1 MLLKDIIYKGIE
13 TVSTLY
19 PEGEAREMVFAYL
32 EDVFGLKR
40 YSHILEPDMALEA
53 AQEQKAM
60 GDFSR
65 MAAGEPLQYIT
76 GTAHFYGRRF
86 RVTSDV
92 LIPRQETESLCN
104 ELLYPMVPKTP
115 VFATLAARC
124 KGPLDRLLIRSRP
137 LAGGGMSSPP
147 FGHNNSIPVNDI
159 NPVIL
164 DLCTGSGCIAWTL
177 ALEIPG
183 SHVTAVDISDEAL
196 SVASSQDFSE
206 EIATTGAV
214 RPQFIKADVLQGP
227 ESSPIRGRQFDI
239 IVSNPPYV
247 MDSEKALMRTNVL
260 DHEPHLALFVP
271 DSDPLKFYKAIALWA
286 LALLK
291 AGGTG
296 IVEINEALG
305 KETAQVFVEAGLNDV
320 EILKDLH
327 EKDRFVRFTK

>member
-19 PEGEAREMVFAYL
+19 PEGEAREMVFAYM
-32 EDVFGLKR
+32 EDVFGLRR
-40 YSHILEPDMALEA
+40 YAHILEPDMVLEETA
-53 AQEQKAM
+53 ELKAM
-60 GDFSR
+60 SGFSR
-65 MAAGEPLQYIT
+65 MAAGEPLQYVT

-86 RVTSDV
+86 RVTPDV

-104 ELLYPMVPKTP
+104 YL
-115 VFATLAARC
+115 C
-124 KGPLDRLLIRSRP
+124 G
-137 LAGGGMSSPP
+137 
-147 FGHNNSIPVNDI
+147 N

-183 SHVTAVDISDEAL
+183 SHVTAIDISDEAL
-196 SVASSQDFSE
+196 FVASSQDFSE

-227 ESSPIRGRQFDI
+227 ENCKEICGRQFDI

-271 DSDPLKFYKAIALWA
+271 DEDPLKFYKAIALWA

-305 KETAQVFVEAGLNDV
+305 KETAQVFVEAGLKDV

-327 EKDRFVRFTK
+327 GKDRFVRFKK

>member
-19 PEGEAREMVFAYL
+19 PEGEAREMVFAYM

-40 YSHILEPDMALEA
+40 YAHILEPDMVLEEA
-53 AQEQKAM
+53 AEQKAM
-60 GDFSR
+60 SGFSR
-65 MAAGEPLQYIT
+65 MAAGEPLQYVT

-86 RVTSDV
+86 RVTPDV

-115 VFATLAARC
+115 VFATLRH
-124 KGPLDRLLIRSRP
+124 P

-159 NPVIL
+159 NPAIL

-177 ALEIPG
+177 AFEIPG
-183 SHVTAVDISDEAL
+183 SHVTAVDISDGAL
-196 SVASSQDFSE
+196 SVATSQDFSE
-206 EIATTGAV
+206 EMASTGAV
-214 RPQFIKADVLQGP
+214 SPQFIKADVLQGP
-227 ESSPIRGRQFDI
+227 ENCKEICGRQFDI

-271 DSDPLKFYKAIALWA
+271 DEDPLKFYKAIALWA

-305 KETAQVFVEAGLNDV
+305 KETAQVFVEAGLKDV

-327 EKDRFVRFTK
+327 EKDRFVRFKK

>member
-19 PEGEAREMVFAYL
+19 PEGEAREMVFAYM

-40 YSHILEPDMALEA
+40 YAHILEPEMTLEEGA
-53 AQEQKAM
+53 VQKAM
-60 GDFSR
+60 SGFSR

-86 RVTSDV
+86 RVTPDV

-104 ELLYPMVPKTP
+104 YLCGGKGLCPNGGEDMPPP
-115 VFATLAARC
+115 ARGRERIS
-124 KGPLDRLLIRSRP
+124 KRSSGPLQRAASV
-137 LAGGGMSSPP
+137 AKTGV
-147 FGHNNSIPVNDI
+147 FGTIGY

-183 SHVTAVDISDEAL
+183 SHVTAVDISDGAL

-206 EIATTGAV
+206 EMASTGAV
-214 RPQFIKADVLQGP
+214 SLQFIKADVLQGP
-227 ESSPIRGRQFDI
+227 ENCKEICGRQFDI

-271 DSDPLKFYKAIALWA
+271 DGDPLKFYKAIALWA

-305 KETAQVFVEAGLNDV
+305 KETAQVFVEAGLEDV

-327 EKDRFVRFTK
+327 EKDRFVRFKK

>member
-19 PEGEAREMVFAYL
+19 PEGEAREMVFAYM

-40 YSHILEPDMALEA
+40 YAHILEPDMALEA
-53 AQEQKAM
+53 AEEQKAM
-60 GDFSR
+60 GDFFR

-86 RVTSDV
+86 RVTPDV

-115 VFATLAARC
+115 VFATLRH
-124 KGPLDRLLIRSRP
+124 P

-159 NPVIL
+159 NPAIL

-227 ESSPIRGRQFDI
+227 EGCSQIEGRQFDI

-271 DSDPLKFYKAIALWA
+271 DDDPLKFYKAIALWA

-305 KETAQVFVEAGLNDV
+305 KETAQVFVDAGLNDV